1 MTSKELAKLL
11 GISESA
17 VSFALN
23 DRPGVSQVTRMM
35 VKKAAMEHGMDL
47 GTRRRTKKGSNVIS
61 LISYLPRKFQE
72 TDFFRT
78 ISDSIEMAA
87 AESGYQLERAKPTG
101 EEELKKYLKQAE
113 TNRVSGIIVLGYL
126 LNQNAF
132 NFLAFCS
139 MPILVLDNSFSS
151 NTIDFIQIN
160 NVEAAFQATNYLI
173 NKRPVQPGYLRANIR
188 TYDFTHRE
196 IGFYDAIRY
205 NMMVK
210 TGSPVIELNPAMIEY
225 AEADMNEYLDRG
237 EPVAPSYFADNDV
250 IAIGVMRALKK
261 HGYRI
266 PEDVSIIGFDD
277 IYISGYMEPALTT
290 VHIPRHYMGRLAV
303 KRLISVI
310 EGGEHYAINIQ
321 INGYLKVR
329 NSIAP
334 LSGEMLAKM
343 KDGKGLKKAE
353 K

>member
-1 MTSKELAKLL
+1 MDGETWILE
-11 GISESA
+11 ESFNSA
-17 VSFALN
+17 
-23 DRPGVSQVTRMM
+23 
-35 VKKAAMEHGMDL
+35 
-47 GTRRRTKKGSNVIS
+47 
-61 LISYLPRKFQE
+61 
-72 TDFFRT
+72 
-78 ISDSIEMAA
+78 
-87 AESGYQLERAKPTG
+87 SGYDMMKKILSMKNRPT
-101 EEELKKYLKQAE
+101 A
-113 TNRVSGIIVLGYL
+113 V
-126 LNQNAF
+126 F
-132 NFLAFCS
+132 
-139 MPILVLDNSFSS
+139 
-151 NTIDFIQIN
+151 
-160 NVEAAFQATNYLI
+160 AAS
-173 NKRPVQPGYLRANIR
+173 
-188 TYDFTHRE
+188 
-196 IGFYDAIRY
+196 DA
-205 NMMVK
+205 
-210 TGSPVIELNPAMIEY
+210 
-225 AEADMNEYLDRG
+225 
-237 EPVAPSYFADNDV
+237 
-250 IAIGVMRALKK
+250 IAIGAMRALKK